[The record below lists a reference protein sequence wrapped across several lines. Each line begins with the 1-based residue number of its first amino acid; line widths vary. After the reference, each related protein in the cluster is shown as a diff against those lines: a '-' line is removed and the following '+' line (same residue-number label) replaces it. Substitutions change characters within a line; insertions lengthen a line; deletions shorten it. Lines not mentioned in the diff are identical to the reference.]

1 MIVLTAEMSDVA
13 TAIVPVALLLFAGVG
28 SLTVAGTVA
37 VAVLAEIV
45 PEAGAVPET
54 VYVTEPPAG
63 SVGIVEGF
71 VSGPQ
76 TAPEI
81 GLPQVNVTLES
92 STGSVSVKTV
102 PSAAS
107 GPALL
112 IIT

>member
-13 TAIVPVALLLFAGVG
+13 TAIVPVALVLFAGVG
-28 SLTVAGTVA
+28 SLTVAGAVA

-71 VSGPQ
+71 AFSPQ

-81 GLPQVNVTLES
+81 GAPQVNVTPEIS
-92 STGSVSVKTV
+92 AGTVSAKTV

-112 IIT
+112 MIT

>member
-1 MIVLTAEMSDVA
+1 VIVLTAETSDAA
-13 TAIVPVALLLFAGVG
+13 TAIVPVALLLFAVLG
-28 SLTVAGTVA
+28 SLTTGGAVA

-45 PEAGAVPET
+45 PEAGAVPEM

-71 VSGPQ
+71 VFGPQ
-76 TAPEI
+76 AAPLV
-81 GLPQVNVTLES
+81 GAPQVNVTLES

-107 GPALL
+107 GPALP
-112 IIT
+112 ITT